1 MTGAPVSPVWT
12 ADGDS
17 EPPAGPATQSA
28 TTADMH
34 ASMAMAEKPR
44 TRNVLLRMQEKVE
57 RWIAVRERRLAIK
70 IPRAMTFLVIEQPGE
85 LDDDELDRE
94 LTLVASLRGR
104 LRFDR
109 FEELLGE
116 AQLRGLVLR
125 TEEDA

>member
-1 MTGAPVSPVWT
+1 MG
-12 ADGDS
+12 
-17 EPPAGPATQSA
+17 
-28 TTADMH
+28 
-34 ASMAMAEKPR
+34 
-44 TRNVLLRMQEKVE
+44 
-57 RWIAVRERRLAIK
+57 
-70 IPRAMTFLVIEQPGE
+70 FLVLEQPEE
-85 LDDDELDRE
+85 LNDDELDRE

>member
-1 MTGAPVSPVWT
+1 
-12 ADGDS
+12 
-17 EPPAGPATQSA
+17 
-28 TTADMH
+28 
-34 ASMAMAEKPR
+34 
-44 TRNVLLRMQEKVE
+44 MQEKVE
-57 RWIAVRERRLAIK
+57 RWIAVRERRLAIM
-70 IPRAMTFLVIEQPGE
+70 IPRAMTFLVLEQPGE

>member
-1 MTGAPVSPVWT
+1 
-12 ADGDS
+12 
-17 EPPAGPATQSA
+17 
-28 TTADMH
+28 
-34 ASMAMAEKPR
+34 MA
-44 TRNVLLRMQEKVE
+44 
-57 RWIAVRERRLAIK
+57 
-70 IPRAMTFLVIEQPGE
+70 FLVLKPPQE

-94 LTLVASLRGR
+94 LTLVGSLRGR